1 MFQTGFSLNLMQSF
15 LDTNNSNEGTNKSEK
30 DGQSYASS
38 ECSDTVDTVIYCP
51 KSNQISLEAKQII
64 QKLSS
69 QQSTSTST
77 SPLPLQKYEEI
88 QHHQQEQS
96 LKINKIA
103 LTSQGMIKLLLKLLL
118 LFIYIY
124 IYI

>member
-15 LDTNNSNEGTNKSEK
+15 LDTNNSNEGTNKPEK

-51 KSNQISLEAKQII
+51 KSSQISLEAKQII

-88 QHHQQEQS
+88 QHLQQEQS
-96 LKINKIA
+96 LKINKITS
-103 LTSQGMIKLLLKLLL
+103 TSQGIIKLLLKLLL
-118 LFIYIY
+118 LIYIY
-124 IYI
+124 I